1 MYCPRCAAQNLEGTK
16 FCRTCGTNLEVVA
29 LALTDSS
36 PVEKANNKK
45 IVSSKTGK
53 TWIKKRSEGMKN
65 LIQGVGLL
73 SASAL
78 LAAMLGIFS
87 NNPDWIVIWLVLV
100 GWMAVLGVVTVGS
113 GIGDLIE
120 ARFLLR
126 LIKEP
131 LAEVRPTS
139 ADLPAL
145 VAEPVTSS
153 NLSIPASV
161 TENTTN
167 LLINPPAAAKKI
179 D

>member
-29 LALTDSS
+29 LALTDSF
-36 PVEKANNKK
+36 PVEKANKK

-126 LIKEP
+126 LLKEP

-145 VAEPVTSS
+145 VADPVTSP

-167 LLINPPAAAKKI
+167 LLINPTAAAKKI

>member
-1 MYCPRCAAQNLEGTK
+1 
-16 FCRTCGTNLEVVA
+16 
-29 LALTDSS
+29 
-36 PVEKANNKK
+36 
-45 IVSSKTGK
+45 
-53 TWIKKRSEGMKN
+53 MKN

-78 LAAMLGIFS
+78 LAVMLAIFS
-87 NNPDWIVIWLVLV
+87 SDPDWIIIWLVLV

-113 GIGDLIE
+113 GVGDLIE
-120 ARFLLR
+120 ARFLMRR
-126 LIKEP
+126 LTEP

-139 ADLPAL
+139 ADLPVL
-145 VAEPVTSS
+145 VADPVTSP

-167 LLINPPAAAKKI
+167 LLINPPAAAKKN

>member
-29 LALTDSS
+29 IALIDPS
-36 PVEKANNKK
+36 PVEKANNKE
-45 IVSSKTGK
+45 IVSSKPGE

-78 LAAMLGIFS
+78 LA
-87 NNPDWIVIWLVLV
+87 
-100 GWMAVLGVVTVGS
+100 
-113 GIGDLIE
+113 
-120 ARFLLR
+120 
-126 LIKEP
+126 
-131 LAEVRPTS
+131 
-139 ADLPAL
+139 
-145 VAEPVTSS
+145 
-153 NLSIPASV
+153 
-161 TENTTN
+161 TTN